1 MSQHAYTLPYEHLE
15 DLMTN
20 FILTESL
27 QALLLSMGMS
37 YTHMPLKEYRHL
49 FLKKLRALLALDC
62 DKSALL
68 FIFNIT
74 MKITS

>member
-49 FLKKLRALLALDC
+49 FLKKNYEHYWPSIVTNLHSCLSSILP
-62 DKSALL
+62 
-68 FIFNIT
+68 
-74 MKITS
+74 

>member
-37 YTHMPLKEYRHL
+37 YTHMPLKEYHHL
-49 FLKKLRALLALDC
+49 FLKK
-62 DKSALL
+62 
-68 FIFNIT
+68 T
-74 MKITS
+74 TSTIGPRL